1 MALRKVR
8 SNIDRLFDKN
18 LTDLIRGIRNNKENE
33 ARYIAA
39 CIEEIKLELRQDS
52 TIVKANAIEKLAY
65 LQMLGYDISWASFNI
80 IEVMASTKYCEKRI
94 GYLAATQSFNDETDV
109 LMLTTNMIRKDLQS
123 TNMYDV
129 GVALSGLACFA
140 TTDLARDLVNDVV
153 NLLSS
158 SRTYVRKKAVLL
170 LYKIFLKYPESLR
183 PTFPRLRD
191 KLEDPDPGVQ
201 SAAVNVICEL
211 ARKNPRNYLSL
222 HEVFFKLMNTSSNNW
237 MLIKIIKLFGSLVP
251 LEAKIGKKLLEPLTN
266 LINSTSAMSLLYEC
280 INTVIAVLISI
291 SAEGPGDY
299 SNSIQLCVQK
309 LGVLIEDSDQNLKY
323 LGLLAMGRILQT
335 HPKAVQAHKD
345 IVLRC
350 LDDKDESIRLR
361 ALDLLYGMVSKR
373 NIMEIVK
380 KLMEHVDA
388 AEGSFYRD
396 ELLSRIISI
405 CSHNNYQYITNFEW
419 YISVLVELTK
429 VEGSQHGILIAE
441 QIQDVTVRV
450 QSIRHFSV
458 SQMALLVE
466 NAHLLLAGNSTQ
478 RNNVSA
484 VLLAAAWICG
494 EYAEHVNN
502 IPSVLE
508 AMLRTRISLVPGEL
522 LSVYIQ
528 SIAKLY
534 SILLAKC
541 EAEVDGDDW
550 DGVESLDNLMLSK
563 LPEFQ
568 LADHLEAQERACN
581 LVELVLFV
589 EKQHAQKTKVGE
601 DVAKLFY
608 GELNPVAAK
617 AQKRV
622 PVPEGLDLDAWI
634 NEPEPET
641 EESESEIS
649 EEEPNPALFPT
660 VARQQEISGT
670 SSQPYSPEL
679 QQKTSDG
686 GYQQSEDQQATR
698 GSKRGDANLSLDF
711 EDSKRRR
718 QFEQENNP
726 YYMKSN
732 KRAAPSAS
740 SSFNHPRGAPNG
752 KHSPSSYKLAG
763 DMVETVSEL
772 QSPLEIPGVIGLDQY
787 MKQQESTLSWRS
799 AKVEQ
804 TSKRSKIKKKSR
816 KSEMEIGSSKRS
828 GRRAKQTTLSVL
840 DDGEMPDDAISSQ
853 DEKEKHPVEDEF
865 RALDIN
871 LDEPLRDDERLFAPK
886 PYRQA
891 QPQNQPHYGAGSPY
905 RLPSNPRPQLG
916 NVSSPL
922 EKPRTIGKR
931 TKKSK
936 KRPKTPDAEP
946 TTRSEVNEKLSKRKS
961 VKSDVKKKTKK
972 RLDKSVSND
981 AYTTIKSS
989 APKNKEGELISL
1001 DNNSQHIVTVDLD
1014 QPNSLALL
1022 SQMSTFEPLCENNQL
1037 KMQYSINVSDS
1048 DAHKMAV
1055 NIDFANKSSQT
1066 IRRIELNPLEDANI
1080 IVEKGSL
1087 DNKST
1092 SAMVVP
1098 FELPAGSSNQY
1109 SVHLNMKV
1117 INLTQKMRGSAT
1129 YFIEQNDG
1137 NKREE
1142 KIDFVFNFPALRFL
1156 QFSTIGS
1163 TSYEFMLSSGELTA
1177 SATETCRSSK
1187 TLSELSDLICKSSNF
1202 SVVALI
1208 DGAVSLYA
1216 HDACNQ
1222 PVCILIKKRRNGENS
1237 SNGTENGGESPNSQ
1251 ITVSAKCVDQALSN
1265 SIVQD
1270 ICKQI
1275 SEVETP

>member
-8 SNIDRLFDKN
+8 NNIDRLFDKN

-52 TIVKANAIEKLAY
+52 TFIKANAVEKLAY

-80 IEVMASTKYCEKRI
+80 IEVMASTKYSEKRI

-129 GVALSGLACFA
+129 GVALSGLSCFA

-158 SRTYVRKKAVLL
+158 TRTYVRKKAVLL

-183 PTFPRLRD
+183 PTFSRLRD

-222 HEVFFKLMNTSSNNW
+222 HEVFFKLMSTSSNNW

-266 LINSTSAMSLLYEC
+266 LINNTSAMSLLYEC

-299 SNSIQLCVQK
+299 SSSIQLCVQK

-361 ALDLLYGMVSKR
+361 ALDLLYGMVSKK

-429 VEGSQHGILIAE
+429 VEGTQHGILIAE

-466 NAHLLLAGNSTQ
+466 NAHLLLSGNSTQ
-478 RNNVSA
+478 RNNICA

-502 IPSVLE
+502 IPQRF
-508 AMLRTRISLVPGEL
+508 AKCLRPN
-522 LSVYIQ
+522 
-528 SIAKLY
+528 IAKLY
-534 SILLAKC
+534 SVLLSKC
-541 EAEVDGDDW
+541 EAETDGEDW

-568 LADHLEAQERACN
+568 YTDHLEAQERACN
-581 LVELVLFV
+581 LVELVKFV
-589 EKQHAQKTKVGE
+589 ETQHASRIKMGE
-601 DVAKLFY
+601 EIARLFE

-634 NEPEPET
+634 NEPEPESD
-641 EESESEIS
+641 ESESEES
-649 EEEPNPALFPT
+649 ADEQPSPSLFPT
-660 VARQQEISGT
+660 VNRQPQSANFYEANG
-670 SSQPYSPEL
+670 SSSRPHSSESKPETL
-679 QQKTSDG
+679 KTPG
-686 GYQQSEDQQATR
+686 
-698 GSKRGDANLSLDF
+698 KRGDADLSLDF
-711 EDSKRRR
+711 EESRKRR
-718 QFEQENNP
+718 QVEQESNP
-726 YYMKSN
+726 YYMKSDN
-732 KRAAPSAS
+732 EYLLPPPLLLCILVLTKIIGEVEPLRPS
-740 SSFNHPRGAPNG
+740 
-752 KHSPSSYKLAG
+752 
-763 DMVETVSEL
+763 SEL
-772 QSPLEIPGVIGLDQY
+772 QSPLEIPGVIGLDRY
-787 MKQQESTLSWRS
+787 MKQQQSTLSW
-799 AKVEQ
+799 K
-804 TSKRSKIKKKSR
+804 TTGKSN
-816 KSEMEIGSSKRS
+816 
-828 GRRAKQTTLSVL
+828 RRNKQSTLSVL
-840 DDGEMPDDAISSQ
+840 SSSDEGDSAAIIVHHVNRGDGEMPDGALSSQ
-853 DEKEKHPVEDEF
+853 DEAEKLHMDDEF

-886 PYRQA
+886 PYKQV
-891 QPQNQPHYGAGSPY
+891 QELTDPY
-905 RLPSNPRPQLG
+905 KLP
-916 NVSSPL
+916 
-922 EKPRTIGKR
+922 
-931 TKKSK
+931 KKSK
-936 KRPKTPDAEP
+936 KKKLRKKVAQEEDDGKSAEIAS
-946 TTRSEVNEKLSKRKS
+946 T
-961 VKSDVKKKTKK
+961 KKKT
-972 RLDKSVSND
+972 V
-981 AYTTIKSS
+981 
-989 APKNKEGELISL
+989 PEGEEDIEQLIYL
-1001 DNNSQHIVTVDLD
+1001 DT
-1014 QPNSLALL
+1014 AA
-1022 SQMSTFEPLCENNQL
+1022 STFNELCENSKL
-1037 KMQYSINVSDS
+1037 KLQYLISVSDT
-1048 DAHKMAV
+1048 DVHKVAV
-1055 NIDFANKSSQT
+1055 NIGFCNKSDQT
-1066 IRRIELNPLEDANI
+1066 IRRIEINVLEDGN
-1080 IVEKGSL
+1080 VKL
-1087 DNKST
+1087 DKSAMDDNST
-1092 SAMVVP
+1092 SDVLLP
-1098 FELPAGSSNQY
+1098 FELPAKASMSILFIFTSNKSTQLRESGDRLLISLSKMTGTKVKKKSTLY
-1109 SVHLNMKV
+1109 S
-1117 INLTQKMRGSAT
+1117 I
-1129 YFIEQNDG
+1129 
-1137 NKREE
+1137 
-1142 KIDFVFNFPALRFL
+1142 FL
-1156 QFSTIGS
+1156 QFA
-1163 TSYEFMLSSGELTA
+1163 SYNSPLLEVVTLLT
-1177 SATETCRSSK
+1177 
-1187 TLSELSDLICKSSNF
+1187 D
-1202 SVVALI
+1202 
-1208 DGAVSLYA
+1208 AVSLYA
-1216 HDACNQ
+1216 HDSDSQ
-1222 PVCILIKKRRNGENS
+1222 SVCILIKKSAPKPNGS
-1237 SNGTENGGESPNSQ
+1237 SPEEGTASPV
-1251 ITVSAKCVDQALSN
+1251 IVSSKCVKQSLAN

-1270 ICKQI
+1270 ICEQI
-1275 SEVETP
+1275 SLLEASAL